1 LDILMRNVVAIA
13 VLALLAGCAYR
24 PVVDPKTSKNP
35 ERFDA
40 DLAECRQIAEGNT
53 SGGGAALAGAGIGAA
68 IGAGVAAASGN
79 RDAVG
84 GAAGAG
90 AVIGGAKGAG
100 GSAREKRTIVRNCL
114 KGRGHAVLN

>member
-1 LDILMRNVVAIA
+1 MRTILAIA
-13 VLALLAGCAYR
+13 VLALVAGCAYR
-24 PVVDPKTSKNP
+24 PVVDPKMSKNP

-40 DLAECRQIAEGNT
+40 DLAECRQLAEGGT
-53 SGGGAALAGAGIGAA
+53 SGGGATVGGAAVGAALGAGI
-68 IGAGVAAASGN
+68 AAASGN
-79 RDAVG
+79 RDAMG